1 MSPSLPGSAP
11 FLTPGLPEGRALEL
25 SDRGSTWIREA
36 SGPTN
41 APTVLLLHGWTANSA
56 LNWFGA
62 YEPLQQEFNVVAMDH
77 RGHGHGIRSR
87 RRFRLEDCA
96 DDAAAVLEALGV
108 DHAIVAGYSM
118 GGPIAQ
124 LLWRRHPKLVSG
136 LVFCAT
142 AARFRDQ
149 RGERALN
156 GVVTGLSFATRIAP
170 KSVNRRVSRR
180 VLVSKYDTTPLGN
193 WAREQARQNDLRI
206 MLEAGHVV
214 ASYDARDWITAVNV
228 PTAVVLSTRDETVP
242 PHRQRQLADA
252 IDGASIFEVNGR
264 HDMCATRPERFS
276 NALVEACRDVNSRI
290 NSQTFLNGE
299 SKDSTQREE
308 LSP

>member
-1 MSPSLPGSAP
+1 MSPSLPGSTP

-25 SDRGSTWIREA
+25 PDRGTTWIREA
-36 SGPTN
+36 TGPIG

-56 LNWFGA
+56 LNWFGS
-62 YEPLQQEFNVVAMDH
+62 YEPLRTDFNVIAMDH
-77 RGHGHGIRSR
+77 RGHGNGIRSR

-96 DDAAAVLEALGV
+96 DDAAAVLESLEV
-108 DHAIVAGYSM
+108 EHAIAVGYSM

-142 AARFRDQ
+142 AARFRDR

-156 GVVTGLSFATRIAP
+156 GVVTGLSFATRVAP
-170 KSVNRRVSRR
+170 KSVNRRVSER
-180 VLVSKYDTTPLGN
+180 VLISKYDTTPLGN
-193 WAREQARQNDLRI
+193 WARVQARQNDLRI

-214 ASYDARDWITAVNV
+214 ASYDARDWINTVNV

-252 IDGASIFEVNGR
+252 IDGAVVYEVNGR

-276 NALVEACRDVNSRI
+276 IALVEACRDVAIRSHPKTSHTFETRNS
-290 NSQTFLNGE
+290 TH
-299 SKDSTQREE
+299 REKQ
-308 LSP
+308 SP